1 MRQSL
6 RLPLLSLVNGLLD
19 KRVVGIGALLADSH
33 FTREYGPSESM
44 SLAGRR
50 ESSFPC
56 DNSSVCLATFYL
68 QIETLSTLLALST
81 FKRLFVFYLFYQA
94 AFY

>member
-1 MRQSL
+1 
-6 RLPLLSLVNGLLD
+6 
-19 KRVVGIGALLADSH
+19 
-33 FTREYGPSESM
+33 M

-56 DNSSVCLATFYL
+56 DNSSVCLATFCFH
-68 QIETLSTLLALST
+68 IETSSTLLALST
-81 FKRLFVFYLFYQA
+81 FKRLFVFFSFHQA

>member
-33 FTREYGPSESM
+33 FTREYGPNR
-44 SLAGRR
+44 A
-50 ESSFPC
+50 
-56 DNSSVCLATFYL
+56 
-68 QIETLSTLLALST
+68 
-81 FKRLFVFYLFYQA
+81 
-94 AFY
+94 

>member
-1 MRQSL
+1 MRAE
-6 RLPLLSLVNGLLD
+6 P
-19 KRVVGIGALLADSH
+19 RVSH
-33 FTREYGPSESM
+33 VASESM

-56 DNSSVCLATFYL
+56 DNSSVCLATFCI
-68 QIETLSTLLALST
+68 QIETLSTLVALST
-81 FKRLFVFYLFYQA
+81 FKRLFVFFSFHQA